1 MEAAMPRVMRGSKNS
16 ELLDK
21 FGMVNEPTSVLACA
35 GLSCGTARGEKKR
48 SFCATALIKNG

>member
-1 MEAAMPRVMRGSKNS
+1 MEAAMPRVKRGNKNF

-21 FGMVNEPTSVLACA
+21 FGMVNEPTSALACA
-35 GLSCGTARGEKKR
+35 GLSCGTTRKKKKR

>member
-1 MEAAMPRVMRGSKNS
+1 MEAAMPRMKRGGENF

-35 GLSCGTARGEKKR
+35 GLSCGTTRKKR
-48 SFCATALIKNG
+48 KNVFVPQL

>member
-21 FGMVNEPTSVLACA
+21 FGMVNEPTSVLDCHAA
-35 GLSCGTARGEKKR
+35 LRGGEKKKRR

>member
-1 MEAAMPRVMRGSKNS
+1 MEAAMPRVMRGSENS

-35 GLSCGTARGEKKR
+35 GLSCGTARGGKKEKFLCH
-48 SFCATALIKNG
+48 SFD